1 MKKKIAI
8 VKRILAVLCVLALLF
23 NNLPQTILATESETE
38 NEQPVEVTE
47 TPENTEEPTET
58 PTETPAQTETPTPE
72 PTEVPTETPIPEPTK
87 PPIPDSTEGSPL
99 DATDN
104 VEVNIVKSGTT
115 TAENLVV
122 GSSDAKELSLTAN
135 VSGADSAEITWTA
148 ADGTAQGET
157 PAAKAGAVTL
167 SNADTDTVTITSNA
181 GWQGGLVDVTAA
193 VKYVI
198 DGQEKTKSVTVP
210 VTVWTDWGVSI
221 SVRTSTGAETSAP
234 VELTNTLTPV
244 FEAAEGADASEAKNA
259 EEAFSYLW
267 EKRRDELD
275 STGMYTYEEK
285 ARTKAYTPTEAGVYR
300 FTSGYTENTS
310 AFRNEYPTY
319 TTEVTVVK
327 IPVRLSWTSM
337 SRPYDGT
344 PVFNYSG
351 SYTLTRRDESILA
364 ESVANP
370 TSMTLEL
377 AGSNAGE
384 YTVEELMP
392 EEGTDFYNELT
403 ANYEIE
409 EIEPLI
415 LKVEPCKL
423 TPVVTAADKTYDGT
437 TTVTGKI
444 SVNWKAENLDTS
456 KFSLVTGEDN
466 HVLTEK
472 DLQLSSAGNVEEV
485 TSVPVEGP
493 KTVKIAI
500 DGAVT
505 GNYTAEVTY
514 ENINVK
520 TITFKASRAS
530 LPEAVLVNKV
540 YWVKNTPVVVNA
552 AKNFFIS
559 ATADGVFGNTA
570 NVAVDEQS
578 NSVKAFIKNSKG
590 RIGKV
595 TIKNVKVDKN
605 DPTVSA
611 AVEEKNV
618 LFIFNTSTMVC
629 EFSDSESGINT
640 ESLYYYMAEPSEN
653 APKFD
658 ESKWT
663 KLTATESN
671 GKYTAE
677 IDLNEG
683 LNKTVYVRALDKV
696 GNETIKSFSRLII
709 EADKPNAPALT
720 DKSEEESKN
729 SRKTVNISVNDA
741 NSDTQAEENLKASGI
756 QRVEYALLKDGEDV
770 TPAKGISLAD
780 DSDLVLSSG
789 SVSRKTDP
797 ENAADVL
804 ACASMDFDLII
815 DMKDTEM
822 EGLYTLKVT
831 AYDYCG
837 NSSESE
843 TELLFDTMAPRVS
856 VAMADGHEA
865 AGSWYYKADNCGI
878 TVTFED
884 YTIAEGGTYQAAVRR
899 QGQGAELKNAVIS
912 GTKATVEFSPEEVAA
927 LGDGVLEVI
936 FNAEDAAGNKA
947 DSFAECTGLI
957 AGTDNTNNPNARFVL
972 DTTAPVVTKAVT
984 KLDEEV
990 NTGNLVKGTVY
1001 YSVPFTT
1008 TVTIE
1013 DAAITSTD
1021 GNAVTTMD
1029 VSAWMEGTDA
1039 SVADNEVSFS
1049 VTEEGEYEPF
1059 AVLGADYA
1067 GNVVAVSKSFVSE
1080 DEDKWEATEGGVRA
1094 SYRTNLNSR
1103 TTDITL
1109 SYYKADGDERIALD
1123 EQYIA
1128 KDFPI
1133 AYYSDDIIAELLFRN
1148 CSRED
1153 MEALSVSILQMT
1165 NNGEEE
1171 TRVYPEAEKMP
1182 EGIKVSFEEKE
1193 EDAAA
1198 YYALDIRFENDGAYR
1213 IKVSGTENRAGA
1225 AASLM
1230 ENYPDGTEGT
1240 PCAVSEYT
1248 SPWTLIRDTVNPVL
1262 TSLSIT
1268 PEEGV
1273 AHPDINAEYGNR
1285 YYFNK
1290 GFEIKAVVEDEHLAA
1305 DRKESGIA
1313 FLRAADTSEENSEEV
1328 RFEEI
1333 TAFSDKNESA
1343 YTFDGSKAVFTDTV
1357 TADGVYAY
1365 SIFGTD
1371 LAGNPVEFGEN
1382 VDRETLKALS
1392 GGEVSGNSV
1401 DEENEAL
1408 ISRHIVVDTKAPTG
1422 TLTITAGGK
1431 NAYIRDTDRQAPTYS
1446 MPYQLADSA
1455 EITLV
1460 AAESER
1466 TPVKVTLTVAE
1477 KNGTEETSAESQG
1490 FIFHGSAVKNIDGK
1504 MIFSVK
1510 EGLIEDLAGNVS
1522 GTVSSRRIYLDKEE
1536 TSDNTDVL
1544 APVINIEP
1552 VIKDADYDNEGR
1564 PLYKG
1569 DAQFKISVVEP
1580 YSEADE
1586 TAVSDRASSGI
1597 KLVTWQVVEKRDR
1610 QPVLDSAGQ
1619 IYHYANAVSEGGE
1632 TFADE
1637 NKVIYAF
1644 DNKGEALTVP
1654 ANEATNRNDLSII
1667 LIAEDNAGNRRTS
1680 HYDFGI
1686 DTTAPSVTVAY
1697 DNNDVRNE
1705 RYFNAPRTAT
1715 VTVTER
1721 NFDPESLAIA
1731 VSAKDRNG
1739 NEVSSMCSM
1748 SDWSARV
1755 KNAGTP
1761 NGDGDTFERTIT
1773 FAGDGEYT
1781 VSVGPVSDA
1790 AGNEGSVTYAEG
1802 TAAANDFA
1810 IDTSAPVVSVRMDDG
1825 SVPAQKDGNYYY
1837 RADNCG
1843 FKVYFTDN
1851 GSAALPEGTSAAFTA
1866 ELAGGISKSRPTDGT
1881 EGALTFTA
1889 EEVAAAGDG
1898 LHTVKVTAVDAAG
1911 NEAEALDAE
1920 ASSGCAVNGLEGT
1933 FVLDTTAPRVTGI
1946 STTTENAETDGLLY
1960 EDTNSVYYNDLVKV
1974 LVTVEDA
1981 YALTEDFAGISMKT
1995 PAGSADAEESRA
2007 DVSDSEGVITLAFTM
2022 EPNNH
2027 YGELRLTGRD
2037 LAGNPLVLA
2046 EDYARVASGNDDLAE
2061 SEAGTVVSLHG
2072 KTIDDENPK
2081 AELSYR
2087 SDDRANMYGT
2097 EAYYNRDIAV
2107 RVSFSDNYVLDGME
2121 AGKAL
2126 VGAKAVFTPDDSR
2139 ALLTNETEMALAREE
2154 EGRKYTAEAWALSE
2168 EGHYTFALAGSDR
2181 AGNPIIVTE
2190 MKPWTDSTGEDVP
2203 EAPVT
2208 GEYFGSKYELVLD
2221 KTAPTFRLSVS
2232 SPSAANQ
2239 GLNRQQGNRYYF
2251 SSGFTA
2257 QVLVSDVNFDA
2268 DRISVKRGQ
2277 VTDGLYDSS
2286 AVKIASYGVTVP
2298 NMKNENTG
2306 EATVRYTDTVGTDG
2320 VYRYAVYG
2328 SDKAGNALIAPQGAM
2343 NLDGTD
2349 TAAVSGA
2356 DEAKRGS
2363 LETEA
2368 DTSNHI
2374 VIDTVKPAGAVSITN
2389 ASGAEYYRM
2398 LTNGNVEKAEPYRN
2412 EQRANVNL
2420 SVDINK
2426 ERTPVRLDYAVT
2438 AQPSAESQSGST
2450 GNYAYNSSLTV
2461 PVDGRQQFKVTKY
2474 ALTDLAGNSAEV
2486 SSGNFIFLDR
2496 DDLPRQDRL
2505 APVTAIR
2512 AAAPSSVRDGNG
2524 QDLFNGDVTLSLKIT
2539 DPYGGRSSSG
2549 LADIY
2554 YEIYVGEDRIDA
2566 ATMLHTKN
2574 TEHTA
2579 NNYRDPA
2586 LAYVHEQ
2593 QVTVPAASHN
2603 YNNLRFVVTAYDNAG
2618 NFSTNEYRFG
2628 IDITPPSVR
2637 VEYDN
2642 NDAQNDRYFRADRV
2656 ATVTVTERNFNPAA
2670 VNIAT
2675 ESSAAISGWEPHMGD
2690 APNGDNDTWTCTVAY
2705 RVDGNYTF
2713 SVSAADLLGWQAG
2726 APTYVGTA
2734 PQDFVLDKT
2743 APVLSVSYDNNDAAN
2758 EKYYKADR
2766 TATISAADVNF
2777 EGTND
2782 ITVTASEG
2790 GSAPGVSF
2798 SGMSASLPFTADGV
2812 YSFGGTVTDMAGNVS
2827 NRIDEPEFVI
2837 DKTMPEITLSGVDDL
2852 SANANPLTITLTMSD
2867 TNMNENG
2874 ISAVLNGT
2882 NRGEVDAD
2890 GVRSRGEGGV
2900 MYVFEVTEDDY
2911 YKLTYTATDL
2921 AGNSVTRSISFSENQ
2936 NGTVFEFL
2944 GPVGKNGYALTRFRP
2959 EYVLTN
2965 VDEVTI
2971 LSVTLNGQ
2979 EAAYTYENDRLT
2991 FREELP
2997 SDGKYVITVDVTDAA
3012 GNMRSDRQEFIV
3024 DTKAPRLTVIGLSDD
3039 GLYFEEFVITL
3050 RRESLT
3056 DEFLEIWM
3064 DGEELTEGEGKGHY
3078 TVAEN
3083 GDVYITVS
3091 EYAAHELYVKVRDE
3105 AGNVTMWPEQ
3115 EERILAQILAKSGI
3129 AARSVTQEM
3138 KPYEFRLT
3146 NSILLRWYSNKP
3158 VFFISLVPLAGLFLI
3173 ILLFLKRR
3181 KDEEKE
3187 KRA

>member
-1 MKKKIAI
+1 MKRRRYL
-8 VKRILAVLCVLALLF
+8 KRVLAAFFVLVFTVSRIVPAVGAAEARNGVEEPEMREVVVIGERLSAEADLEAEAEKGSGGEADSGSDLNPDTGSYIKQNSGLDLSF
-23 NNLPQTILATESETE
+23 RSALDLESDSFQNSEDGSGMNSDSALGTGIGSDQKSDSRTGQRADSE
-38 NEQPVEVTE
+38 GDSEPDMEAVSEPAPEVTPE
-47 TPENTEEPTET
+47 VTPGAAPEVTSEPSPGVSSGPTPEVSPEATPEVSPEPTPGVSPESVPGVSPEPT
-58 PTETPAQTETPTPE
+58 PEATPE
-72 PTEVPTETPIPEPTK
+72 PTPEVTPEP
-87 PPIPDSTEGSPL
+87 SPEPEPEPK
-99 DATDN
+99 TIH
-104 VEVNIVKSGTT
+104 V
-115 TAENLVV
+115 
-122 GSSDAKELSLTAN
+122 ELSYRMN
-135 VSGADSAEITWTA
+135 GSEGRQIT
-148 ADGTAQGET
+148 
-157 PAAKAGAVTL
+157 
-167 SNADTDTVTITSNA
+167 
-181 GWQGGLVDVTAA
+181 DV
-193 VKYVI
+193 
-198 DGQEKTKSVTVP
+198 
-210 VTVWTDWGVSI
+210 
-221 SVRTSTGAETSAP
+221 
-234 VELTNTLTPV
+234 
-244 FEAAEGADASEAKNA
+244 
-259 EEAFSYLW
+259 
-267 EKRRDELD
+267 
-275 STGMYTYEEK
+275 
-285 ARTKAYTPTEAGVYR
+285 
-300 FTSGYTENTS
+300 
-310 AFRNEYPTY
+310 FR
-319 TTEVTVVK
+319 
-327 IPVRLSWTSM
+327 I
-337 SRPYDGT
+337 
-344 PVFNYSG
+344 
-351 SYTLTRRDESILA
+351 
-364 ESVANP
+364 
-370 TSMTLEL
+370 
-377 AGSNAGE
+377 
-384 YTVEELMP
+384 
-392 EEGTDFYNELT
+392 
-403 ANYEIE
+403 
-409 EIEPLI
+409 
-415 LKVEPCKL
+415 
-423 TPVVTAADKTYDGT
+423 
-437 TTVTGKI
+437 
-444 SVNWKAENLDTS
+444 
-456 KFSLVTGEDN
+456 
-466 HVLTEK
+466 H
-472 DLQLSSAGNVEEV
+472 
-485 TSVPVEGP
+485 
-493 KTVKIAI
+493 
-500 DGAVT
+500 
-505 GNYTAEVTY
+505 
-514 ENINVK
+514 
-520 TITFKASRAS
+520 
-530 LPEAVLVNKV
+530 
-540 YWVKNTPVVVNA
+540 
-552 AKNFFIS
+552 
-559 ATADGVFGNTA
+559 
-570 NVAVDEQS
+570 
-578 NSVKAFIKNSKG
+578 
-590 RIGKV
+590 
-595 TIKNVKVDKN
+595 
-605 DPTVSA
+605 
-611 AVEEKNV
+611 
-618 LFIFNTSTMVC
+618 
-629 EFSDSESGINT
+629 
-640 ESLYYYMAEPSEN
+640 
-653 APKFD
+653 
-658 ESKWT
+658 
-663 KLTATESN
+663 
-671 GKYTAE
+671 
-677 IDLNEG
+677 
-683 LNKTVYVRALDKV
+683 
-696 GNETIKSFSRLII
+696 
-709 EADKPNAPALT
+709 EADK
-720 DKSEEESKN
+720 
-729 SRKTVNISVNDA
+729 
-741 NSDTQAEENLKASGI
+741 KA
-756 QRVEYALLKDGEDV
+756 Y
-770 TPAKGISLAD
+770 
-780 DSDLVLSSG
+780 
-789 SVSRKTDP
+789 
-797 ENAADVL
+797 
-804 ACASMDFDLII
+804 
-815 DMKDTEM
+815 
-822 EGLYTLKVT
+822 
-831 AYDYCG
+831 
-837 NSSESE
+837 
-843 TELLFDTMAPRVS
+843 
-856 VAMADGHEA
+856 
-865 AGSWYYKADNCGI
+865 
-878 TVTFED
+878 
-884 YTIAEGGTYQAAVRR
+884 
-899 QGQGAELKNAVIS
+899 
-912 GTKATVEFSPEEVAA
+912 
-927 LGDGVLEVI
+927 
-936 FNAEDAAGNKA
+936 FN
-947 DSFAECTGLI
+947 
-957 AGTDNTNNPNARFVL
+957 
-972 DTTAPVVTKAVT
+972 
-984 KLDEEV
+984 
-990 NTGNLVKGTVY
+990 
-1001 YSVPFTT
+1001 
-1008 TVTIE
+1008 
-1013 DAAITSTD
+1013 
-1021 GNAVTTMD
+1021 
-1029 VSAWMEGTDA
+1029 
-1039 SVADNEVSFS
+1039 
-1049 VTEEGEYEPF
+1049 
-1059 AVLGADYA
+1059 
-1067 GNVVAVSKSFVSE
+1067 
-1080 DEDKWEATEGGVRA
+1080 
-1094 SYRTNLNSR
+1094 
-1103 TTDITL
+1103 TDITV
-1109 SYYKADGDERIALD
+1109 ELD
-1123 EQYIA
+1123 FSGCE
-1128 KDFPI
+1128 
-1133 AYYSDDIIAELLFRN
+1133 
-1148 CSRED
+1148 RED
-1153 MEALSVSILQMT
+1153 LSALSVVEHIDGSAFDLYPM
-1165 NNGEEE
+1165 GSLHEADLEEMA
-1171 TRVYPEAEKMP
+1171 AEDGSLRYRLEIP
-1182 EGIKVSFEEKE
+1182 IAE
-1193 EDAAA
+1193 
-1198 YYALDIRFENDGAYR
+1198 DGAYQFELSA
-1213 IKVSGTENRAGA
+1213 VDNVLLDVLET
-1225 AASLM
+1225 
-1230 ENYPDGTEGT
+1230 YPDGSASDTVETVVDSDGSAANPAETAVAENGT
-1240 PCAVSEYT
+1240 VPKRVEVSYT
-1248 SPWTLIRDTVNPVL
+1248 SPWTLVHDTVKPVL
-1262 TSLSIT
+1262 SSLTIV

-1273 AHPDINAEYGNR
+1273 AHPDINEEHGNR

-1290 GFEIKAVVEDEHLAA
+1290 GFEIRAVVEDRNLAA
-1305 DRKESGIA
+1305 DREESGIA
-1313 FLRAADTSEENSEEV
+1313 FLRAADTSDENSEEV

-1333 TAFSDKNESA
+1333 NAFSDENESA
-1343 YTFDGSKAVFTDTV
+1343 YTFDGTTAVFTDTV

-1365 SIFGTD
+1365 AIFGTD

-1382 VDRETLKALS
+1382 VDRETIMLLASAGEES
-1392 GGEVSGNSV
+1392 GSGAGESGSGAEVSGSGSEDAGSHEDAAGDPNTAA
-1401 DEENEAL
+1401 NEQQVL
-1408 ISRHIVVDTKAPTG
+1408 ISRYVVVDTKAPTG

-1597 KLVTWQVVEKRDR
+1597 KSVTWQVVEKRDR
-1610 QPVLDSAGQ
+1610 QSVLPSAGQ

-1667 LIAEDNAGNRRTS
+1667 LIAEDNAGNKRTS

-1686 DTTAPSVTVAY
+1686 DTTAPSVTFTY

-1705 RYFNAPRTAT
+1705 KYFNAPRTAT
-1715 VTVTER
+1715 VTVMER

-2046 EDYARVASGNDDLAE
+2046 EDYARDANGNDDLAE
-2061 SEAGTVVSLHG
+2061 SEGGTVVSLHG
-2072 KTIDDENPK
+2072 KTIDNENPK
-2081 AELSYR
+2081 AELSYH

-2097 EAYYNRDIAV
+2097 EAYYNRDVAV
-2107 RVSFSDNYVLDGME
+2107 RVSFSDNYVLDGTE

-2126 VGAKAVFTPDDSR
+2126 VGATAVFTPDGSR

-2438 AQPSAESQSGST
+2438 AQPSANSQSGST

-2486 SSGNFIFLDR
+2486 SSGNFIFLDK

-2539 DPYGGRSSSG
+2539 DPYGGQSSSG

-2554 YEIYVGEDRIDA
+2554 YEIYAGGNRLDA

-2586 LAYVHEQ
+2586 LSYVLERE
-2593 QVTVPAASHN
+2593 VTVPAASHN

-2618 NFSTNEYRFG
+2618 NYSKNEYRFG
-2628 IDITPPSVR
+2628 IDITPPQVR

-2675 ESSAAISGWEPHMGD
+2675 ESAAAISGWEPHPGD

-2766 TATISAADVNF
+2766 TATISVADVNF
-2777 EGTND
+2777 GGTND
-2782 ITVTASEG
+2782 IAVTASEG

-2827 NRIDEPEFVI
+2827 NRIDEAEFVI

-2852 SANANPLTITLTMSD
+2852 SANADPLTITLTMSD

-2874 ISAVLNGT
+2874 ISAVINGT
-2882 NRGEVDAD
+2882 NRGEVNAD

-2911 YKLTYTATDL
+2911 YKLTCTATDL

-2944 GPVGKNGYALTRFRP
+2944 GPVEENGYALTRFKP
-2959 EYVLTN
+2959 EYILTN

-2979 EAAYTYENDRLT
+2979 EAEYTYENDRLT

-2997 SDGKYVITVDVTDAA
+2997 SDGKYVVTVDVTDAA

-3024 DTKAPRLTVIGLSDD
+3024 DTKAPRLTVIGLEED
-3039 GLYFEEFVITL
+3039 GIYFDEFVITL
-3050 RRESLT
+3050 RRESPT
-3056 DEFLEIWM
+3056 DEFLEVWL
-3064 DGEELTEGEGKGHY
+3064 DGEELTEGEGPGY
-3078 TVAEN
+3078 YSVGAN
-3083 GDVYITVS
+3083 GDIYVTIS
-3091 EYAAHELYVKVRDE
+3091 EYAEHKLYVKLRDE
-3105 AGNVTMWPEQ
+3105 AGNITVWPEQ
-3115 EERILAQILAKSGI
+3115 SERVKNLILSSHNVPAMR
-3129 AARSVTQEM
+3129 AAGEM
-3138 KPYEFRLT
+3138 KTCTFRLT
-3146 NSILLRWYSNKP
+3146 DSVLLRWYSNKP
-3158 VFFISLVPLAGLFLI
+3158 VFFISLALFAGLFLI
-3173 ILLFLKRR
+3173 ILLLLRRR
-3181 KDEEKE
+3181 KDGEQEK
-3187 KRA
+3187 KA

>member
-1 MKKKIAI
+1 MKKRRYL
-8 VKRILAVLCVLALLF
+8 KRILAAFFVLVLTASRIVPAVGAAEADFEFDPEVISEPALEVSLE
-23 NNLPQTILATESETE
+23 TI
-38 NEQPVEVTE
+38 PEVTPEVIPEVTPEATPEVTSEPAQEVRPEPTPGE
-47 TPENTEEPTET
+47 TPVATPEVTPEPASEVT
-58 PTETPAQTETPTPE
+58 PEPAPEVTPE
-72 PTEVPTETPIPEPTK
+72 PTSEVTPEPT
-87 PPIPDSTEGSPL
+87 PEMTPEPTP
-99 DATDN
+99 
-104 VEVNIVKSGTT
+104 EV
-115 TAENLVV
+115 
-122 GSSDAKELSLTAN
+122 
-135 VSGADSAEITWTA
+135 
-148 ADGTAQGET
+148 
-157 PAAKAGAVTL
+157 
-167 SNADTDTVTITSNA
+167 
-181 GWQGGLVDVTAA
+181 
-193 VKYVI
+193 
-198 DGQEKTKSVTVP
+198 
-210 VTVWTDWGVSI
+210 
-221 SVRTSTGAETSAP
+221 
-234 VELTNTLTPV
+234 
-244 FEAAEGADASEAKNA
+244 
-259 EEAFSYLW
+259 
-267 EKRRDELD
+267 
-275 STGMYTYEEK
+275 
-285 ARTKAYTPTEAGVYR
+285 
-300 FTSGYTENTS
+300 
-310 AFRNEYPTY
+310 
-319 TTEVTVVK
+319 TTE
-327 IPVRLSWTSM
+327 P
-337 SRPYDGT
+337 
-344 PVFNYSG
+344 
-351 SYTLTRRDESILA
+351 
-364 ESVANP
+364 NP
-370 TSMTLEL
+370 
-377 AGSNAGE
+377 
-384 YTVEELMP
+384 
-392 EEGTDFYNELT
+392 
-403 ANYEIE
+403 
-409 EIEPLI
+409 
-415 LKVEPCKL
+415 
-423 TPVVTAADKTYDGT
+423 
-437 TTVTGKI
+437 
-444 SVNWKAENLDTS
+444 
-456 KFSLVTGEDN
+456 
-466 HVLTEK
+466 
-472 DLQLSSAGNVEEV
+472 EV
-485 TSVPVEGP
+485 TPEPSPEPEPEP
-493 KTVKIAI
+493 KTVHVELSCRMDGSEGRQITDVFRIHETDKKAYFNTDITVELDFSGCERENLSALSVVEHI
-500 DGAVT
+500 DGSAFDLYPM
-505 GNYTAEVTY
+505 G
-514 ENINVK
+514 
-520 TITFKASRAS
+520 S
-530 LPEAVLVNKV
+530 LPEADLEEM
-540 YWVKNTPVVVNA
+540 A
-552 AKNFFIS
+552 AE
-559 ATADGVFGNTA
+559 DG
-570 NVAVDEQS
+570 
-578 NSVKAFIKNSKG
+578 
-590 RIGKV
+590 
-595 TIKNVKVDKN
+595 
-605 DPTVSA
+605 
-611 AVEEKNV
+611 
-618 LFIFNTSTMVC
+618 
-629 EFSDSESGINT
+629 
-640 ESLYYYMAEPSEN
+640 SLRYR
-653 APKFD
+653 
-658 ESKWT
+658 
-663 KLTATESN
+663 L
-671 GKYTAE
+671 E
-677 IDLNEG
+677 I
-683 LNKTVYVRALDKV
+683 
-696 GNETIKSFSRLII
+696 
-709 EADKPNAPALT
+709 P
-720 DKSEEESKN
+720 
-729 SRKTVNISVNDA
+729 
-741 NSDTQAEENLKASGI
+741 
-756 QRVEYALLKDGEDV
+756 
-770 TPAKGISLAD
+770 
-780 DSDLVLSSG
+780 
-789 SVSRKTDP
+789 
-797 ENAADVL
+797 
-804 ACASMDFDLII
+804 
-815 DMKDTEM
+815 
-822 EGLYTLKVT
+822 
-831 AYDYCG
+831 
-837 NSSESE
+837 
-843 TELLFDTMAPRVS
+843 
-856 VAMADGHEA
+856 
-865 AGSWYYKADNCGI
+865 
-878 TVTFED
+878 
-884 YTIAEGGTYQAAVRR
+884 IAE
-899 QGQGAELKNAVIS
+899 
-912 GTKATVEFSPEEVAA
+912 
-927 LGDGVLEVI
+927 
-936 FNAEDAAGNKA
+936 
-947 DSFAECTGLI
+947 
-957 AGTDNTNNPNARFVL
+957 
-972 DTTAPVVTKAVT
+972 
-984 KLDEEV
+984 
-990 NTGNLVKGTVY
+990 
-1001 YSVPFTT
+1001 
-1008 TVTIE
+1008 
-1013 DAAITSTD
+1013 
-1021 GNAVTTMD
+1021 
-1029 VSAWMEGTDA
+1029 
-1039 SVADNEVSFS
+1039 
-1049 VTEEGEYEPF
+1049 
-1059 AVLGADYA
+1059 
-1067 GNVVAVSKSFVSE
+1067 
-1080 DEDKWEATEGGVRA
+1080 
-1094 SYRTNLNSR
+1094 
-1103 TTDITL
+1103 
-1109 SYYKADGDERIALD
+1109 
-1123 EQYIA
+1123 
-1128 KDFPI
+1128 
-1133 AYYSDDIIAELLFRN
+1133 
-1148 CSRED
+1148 
-1153 MEALSVSILQMT
+1153 
-1165 NNGEEE
+1165 
-1171 TRVYPEAEKMP
+1171 
-1182 EGIKVSFEEKE
+1182 
-1193 EDAAA
+1193 
-1198 YYALDIRFENDGAYR
+1198 DGAYQFELSA
-1213 IKVSGTENRAGA
+1213 VDNVLLDVLET
-1225 AASLM
+1225 
-1230 ENYPDGTEGT
+1230 YPDGSTSDTGETAVGPDGSVAGT
-1240 PCAVSEYT
+1240 AETVMVSEGSAADPAEAVADSEGSASNPAETGFDASGTVPKRVEVSYT
-1248 SPWTLIRDTVNPVL
+1248 SPWTLVRDTVKPVL
-1262 TSLSIT
+1262 SSLTIV

-1273 AHPDINAEYGNR
+1273 AHPDINEEHGKR

-1290 GFEIKAVVEDEHLAA
+1290 GFAIRAVVEDRNLAA

-1333 TAFSDKNESA
+1333 AAFSDENESA
-1343 YTFDGSKAVFTDTV
+1343 YTFNGTTAVFTDTV

-1365 SIFGTD
+1365 AILGTD

-1382 VDRETLKALS
+1382 VDRETIMLLASAGEES
-1392 GGEVSGNSV
+1392 GSGAGESGSGAEVSGSGSEDAGSHEDAAGDPNTAA
-1401 DEENEAL
+1401 NEQQVL
-1408 ISRHIVVDTKAPTG
+1408 ISRYVVVDTKAPTG

-1431 NAYIRDTDRQAPTYS
+1431 NAYIRDTDKQAPLYS

-1455 EITLV
+1455 EITL
-1460 AAESER
+1460 AATESER

-1477 KNGTEETSAESQG
+1477 KNGMEEMSAESQG
-1490 FIFHGSAVKNIDGK
+1490 FIFHGRAVRNIDKK

-1510 EGLIEDLAGNVS
+1510 EGFIEDLAGNMS

-1536 TSDNTDVL
+1536 ETDNTDSI

-1569 DAQFKISVVEP
+1569 DAQFTINVVEP
-1580 YSEADE
+1580 YSAADE
-1586 TAVSDRASSGI
+1586 TAVPDRASSGI
-1597 KLVTWQVVEKRDR
+1597 KSVTWQVVEKRDR
-1610 QPVLDSAGQ
+1610 QSVLPSAGQ
-1619 IYHYANAVSEGGE
+1619 IYHYANAVNEGGE

-1637 NKVIYAF
+1637 NAVIYKF
-1644 DNKGEALTVP
+1644 DNGGNTLTVP

-1667 LIAEDNAGNRRTS
+1667 LIAVDNAGNRRTS

-1686 DTTAPSVTVAY
+1686 DTTAPSVTVTY

-1705 RYFNAPRTAT
+1705 KYFNAPRTAT
-1715 VTVTER
+1715 VTVMER
-1721 NFDPESLAIA
+1721 NFDPENIAIA
-1731 VSAKDRNG
+1731 VSAKDWNG
-1739 NEVSSMCSM
+1739 YEMSSACSM
-1748 SDWSARV
+1748 SDWSTRV
-1755 KNAGTP
+1755 KTTGTP
-1761 NGDGDTFERTIT
+1761 NGDADTFERTIT

-2046 EDYARVASGNDDLAE
+2046 EDYARDANGNDDLAE
-2061 SEAGTVVSLHG
+2061 SEGGTVVSLHG
-2072 KTIDDENPK
+2072 KTIDNENPK
-2081 AELSYR
+2081 AELSYH

-2097 EAYYNRDIAV
+2097 EAYYNRDVAV
-2107 RVSFSDNYVLDGME
+2107 RVSFSDNYVLDGTE

-2126 VGAKAVFTPDDSR
+2126 VGATAVFTPDGSR

-2782 ITVTASEG
+2782 IAVTASEG

>member
-1059 AVLGADYA
+1059 AVLGA
-1067 GNVVAVSKSFVSE
+1067 
-1080 DEDKWEATEGGVRA
+1080 
-1094 SYRTNLNSR
+1094 NLNSR